1 MHCSK
6 KLYILEFIISQAPAN
21 MSGMIVG
28 TLWFIHT
35 LYVNIGGIFIYW
47 NIGGPGRISCSF
59 WVLLS
64 QIGICIIGMF
74 IYIFVARW
82 YQRRR
87 KDEDY
92 EVHAVVKATYDHIFE
107 NRQEEQYSEST
118 FTVIDVN

>member
-1 MHCSK
+1 
-6 KLYILEFIISQAPAN
+6 

-28 TLWFIHT
+28 TLWFIQT
-35 LYVNIGGIFIYW
+35 LYIDIGGIFIVW
-47 NIGGPGRISCSF
+47 NISGPVSCSF
-59 WVLLS
+59 WVLLI
-64 QIGICIIGMF
+64 QIGICIIGMI

-107 NRQEEQYSEST
+107 NRQEEQYPEST
-118 FTVIDVN
+118 YTVIDVN